1 MARSPA
7 TARSGAAATIPGV
20 SRTYTPTEA
29 DTLIP
34 EIAKLT
40 ERLRVLRDEVIGLRD
55 AYRERETVVL
65 EELVDADSADRAAFG
80 VDAGHEPVDV
90 ELRRLR
96 LRMRG
101 LVDQMQA
108 DTAWLDD
115 REIVLR
121 DIGTG
126 LLDFPG
132 EAYGRPV
139 WLCWRRGEAKVGFVH
154 GRDEGYSRR
163 RPISEFQFGAAR
175 PSN

>member
-1 MARSPA
+1 M
-7 TARSGAAATIPGV
+7 
-20 SRTYTPTEA
+20 
-29 DTLIP
+29 
-34 EIAKLT
+34 
-40 ERLRVLRDEVIGLRD
+40 LRD

-65 EELVDADSADRAAFG
+65 EELADAGAADRAALG
-80 VDAGHEPVDV
+80 ADAGQEPADA

-121 DIGTG
+121 DIATG
-126 LLDFPG
+126 LVDFPG
-132 EAYGRPV
+132 EASGRPV
-139 WLCWRRGEAKVGFVH
+139 WLCWRRGEAEVGFVH

-163 RPISEFQFGAAR
+163 RPISEFHFGAAR
-175 PSN
+175 PTN